1 MYGVGKAMVGFI
13 SLVVFLIVLLAFVK
27 ITWYAL
33 SLSGIA
39 AIILTIGM
47 GVDSS
52 ILIFER
58 LQEEMSRGLKMVPAI
73 LTAYERSWAPILDG
87 NVATWL
93 IGFVMALVGSD
104 IFQGFGFMMAIN
116 NLLLLLFTVPLTKYL
131 LLWWA
136 EKTNK

>member
-1 MYGVGKAMVGFI
+1 M
-13 SLVVFLIVLLAFVK
+13 IVLLAFVK
-27 ITWYAL
+27 LTDYAL

-39 AIILTIGM
+39 AIILNIGM

-58 LQEEMSRGLKMVPAI
+58 LKEERDHGLKLVPAI

-87 NVATWL
+87 NVATGL
-93 IGFVMALVGSD
+93 IGFIMALVGSD

-116 NLLLLLFTVPLTKYL
+116 NLILLLFTVPLTKYL

-136 EKTNK
+136 EYQNRKS